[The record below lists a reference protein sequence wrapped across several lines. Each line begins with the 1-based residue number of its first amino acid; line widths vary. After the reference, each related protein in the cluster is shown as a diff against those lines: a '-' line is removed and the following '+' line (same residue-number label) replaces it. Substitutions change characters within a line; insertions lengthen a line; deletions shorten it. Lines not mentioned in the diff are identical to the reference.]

1 MVVTVK
7 VKVFT
12 ANGVQM
18 TEVIGLV
25 GKGKNPIAT
34 IPMATFPTGM
44 MTPTEVI
51 AKWSQLHID
60 TKFVLA

>member
-7 VKVFT
+7 VNGFV

-18 TEVIGLV
+18 TEVIGLI

-44 MTPTEVI
+44 MAPTEVI
-51 AKWSQLHID
+51 AKWMELHPEANF
-60 TKFVLA
+60 KLA